1 MKSNVSVLVNKFAI
15 PAVLLVLGLFML
27 IVGIKNGQGAMFI
40 LASFMM
46 LIAGVLSILYSSGK
60 LKAGL
65 SFGIGGITG
74 VAALITLF
82 FSFKSCNDTQI
93 HDENY
98 DYCKSLAIQNLM
110 DVREV
115 QKIYK
120 EQNGKY
126 ASSWDELESFLENG
140 TVIYV
145 KSVGTVPPRA
155 VYPEERD
162 YLAQFGLYEKGQA
175 IDYNMTEKDAYF
187 LSKSPN
193 PAPELRGFE
202 RDTQNVSL
210 LKTRFTENRAYGETR
225 EMSGFPAFSVDSLK
239 YIPFTNAKEM
249 WQLEAMDSVKF
260 GDAMIPTMR
269 VSGFIPF
276 SEIEGKDDNKEEI
289 YFGNLLTNSLAGS
302 WEK

>member
-1 MKSNVSVLVNKFAI
+1 MKGNVSVLVNKFAI
-15 PAVLLVLGLFML
+15 PVVLLVLGLFML
-27 IVGIKNGQGAMFI
+27 IMGVKNGQGAMFM

-46 LIAGVLSILYSSGK
+46 LLAGVLSILYSTGK
-60 LKAGL
+60 LKGGM
-65 SFGIGGITG
+65 SYGIGGITG
-74 VAALITLF
+74 IAALATLF
-82 FSFKSCNDTQI
+82 FAFRSCKNTQI

-98 DYCKSLAIQNLM
+98 AYCKSLAIQNLM
-110 DVREV
+110 DVREI

-126 ASSWDELESFLENG
+126 ASNWDELESFLENG

-145 KSVGTVPPRA
+145 KSTGTVPARS
-155 VYPEERD
+155 VTPEERD
-162 YLAQFGLYEKGQA
+162 YLAQFGLYQRGQA

-187 LSKSPN
+187 LSKSAN
-193 PAPELRGFE
+193 PAADLRGFE

-210 LKTRFTENRAYGETR
+210 LRTRFTENRAYGETR
-225 EMSGFPAFSVDSLK
+225 EMSGFPKFSVDSLK
-239 YIPFTNAKEM
+239 FIPYTKAKET
-249 WQLEAMDSVKF
+249 WSLETMDSVKF
-260 GDAMIPTMR
+260 GDAIIPTIK
-269 VSGFIPF
+269 VSGYIPF

>member
-1 MKSNVSVLVNKFAI
+1 
-15 PAVLLVLGLFML
+15 ML
-27 IVGIKNGQGAMFI
+27 IVGIKNGQGGMFM
-40 LASFMM
+40 LASGMM
-46 LIAGVLSILYSSGK
+46 LLAGILSILYSSGK
-60 LKAGL
+60 LKGGI

-74 VAALITLF
+74 VAALVTLF

-126 ASSWDELESFLENG
+126 AGSWDELESFLENG

-145 KSVGTVPPRA
+145 KSTGTVPARS
-155 VYPEERD
+155 VTPEERD
-162 YLAQFGLYEKGQA
+162 YLVQFGLYERGQA

-187 LSKSPN
+187 LAKSPA
-193 PAPELRGFE
+193 PAADLRGFE

-239 YIPFTNAKEM
+239 FIPYTNAKEM
-249 WQLEAMDSVKF
+249 WLLETMDSVKF
-260 GDAMIPTMR
+260 GDAMIPTIK
-269 VSGFIPF
+269 VSGYIPF

>member
-1 MKSNVSVLVNKFAI
+1 MNKNVTVLVNKFAI
-15 PAVLLVLGLFML
+15 PGVLLVLGLFML
-27 IVGIKNGQGAMFI
+27 IIGIKNGQGAMFM

-46 LIAGVLSILYSSGK
+46 MLAGVLSVLYSTGNLKGK
-60 LKAGL
+60 TPMSVGAA
-65 SFGIGGITG
+65 TG
-74 VAALITLF
+74 AAAMITLF

-93 HDENY
+93 HDTNY

-110 DVREV
+110 DVKEV

-120 EQNGKY
+120 EQNGKF
-126 ASSWDELESFLENG
+126 AASWDELEVFLQNG

-145 KSVGTVPPRA
+145 KSVGTVPSRS
-155 VYPEERD
+155 VSPEERD
-162 YLAQFGLYEKGQA
+162 YLVQFGLYERGQA

-187 LSKSPN
+187 LAKSEN
-193 PAPELRGFE
+193 PAADLRGFE

-225 EMSGFPAFSVDSLK
+225 EMNGFPQFSVDSLK
-239 YIPFTNAKEM
+239 YIPFTNAKEI
-249 WQLEAMDSVKF
+249 WTLETMDSVKF
-260 GDAMIPTMR
+260 GDAKIPTLK

-276 SEIEGKDDNKEEI
+276 SEIEGKDDDKEEI

>member
-1 MKSNVSVLVNKFAI
+1 MKGNISVLVNKFAI
-15 PAVLLVLGLFML
+15 PAILLVLGFFML
-27 IVGIKNGQGAMFI
+27 IVGLKNDQGALFM
-40 LASFMM
+40 LASVMM
-46 LIAGVLSILYSSGK
+46 LLSGVLSILYSTGK
-60 LKAGL
+60 LKGGL
-65 SFGIGGITG
+65 TFGIGGITG
-74 VAALITLF
+74 VAALVTLF
-82 FSFKSCNDTQI
+82 LSFRSCEETQI

-98 DYCKSLAIQNLM
+98 AFCKSLAIQNLM

-126 ASSWDELESFLENG
+126 ASTWSEFESFLNNG

-145 KSVGTVPPRA
+145 KSTGTVPARS
-155 VYPEERD
+155 VTPEERD
-162 YLAQFGLYEKGQA
+162 YLAQFGLYKKGQA

-187 LSKSPN
+187 LAKSPN
-193 PAPELRGFE
+193 PATDLRGFE

-210 LKTRFTENRAYGETR
+210 LRTRFTENRAYKENR
-225 EMSGFPAFSVDSLK
+225 DVNGFPNFHVDSLK
-239 YIPFTNAKEM
+239 FIPFTNGKEQ
-249 WQLEAMDSVKF
+249 WLLETKDSVKF
-260 GDAMIPTMR
+260 GDAVIPTIK

-276 SEIEGKDDNKEEI
+276 AEIEGKNDNKEEL

>member
-1 MKSNVSVLVNKFAI
+1 MKGNVSVLVNKFAI

-27 IVGIKNGQGAMFI
+27 IVGVKNGQGAMFM
-40 LASFMM
+40 LASVMM
-46 LIAGVLSILYSSGK
+46 LLAGVLSILYSTGK
-60 LKAGL
+60 LKGGI
-65 SFGIGGITG
+65 SFGLGGITG
-74 VAALITLF
+74 VAALVTLF
-82 FSFKSCNDTQI
+82 FAFRSCKDTQI

-98 DYCKSLAIQNLM
+98 SYCKSLAIQNLM

-126 ASSWDELESFLENG
+126 AANWDELESFLENG

-145 KSVGTVPPRA
+145 KSTGTVPARS
-155 VYPEERD
+155 VTPEERD
-162 YLAQFGLYEKGQA
+162 YLAQFGLYKKGQA
-175 IDYNMTEKDAYF
+175 IDYNMTERDAYF
-187 LSKSPN
+187 LAKSTN
-193 PAPELRGFE
+193 PAIDLRGFE

-210 LKTRFTENRAYGETR
+210 LRTRFTENRAYGETR
-225 EMSGFPAFSVDSLK
+225 EMSGFPKFSVDSLK
-239 YIPFTNAKEM
+239 FIPYTNAKDM
-249 WQLEAMDSVKF
+249 WKLETMDSVKF
-260 GDAMIPTMR
+260 GDAIIPTIK
-269 VSGFIPF
+269 VSGSIPF

>member
-27 IVGIKNGQGAMFI
+27 IVGIKNGQGGMFM
-40 LASFMM
+40 LASGMM
-46 LIAGVLSILYSSGK
+46 LLAGILSILYSSGK
-60 LKAGL
+60 LKGGI

-74 VAALITLF
+74 VAALVTLF
-82 FSFKSCNDTQI
+82 FSFKSCKDTQI

-98 DYCKSLAIQNLM
+98 NYCKSLAIQNLM

-115 QKIYK
+115 QKVYK

-126 ASSWDELESFLENG
+126 AATWDEFESFLENG

-145 KSVGTVPPRA
+145 KSTGTVPART
-155 VYPEERD
+155 VTPEERD
-162 YLAQFGLYEKGQA
+162 YLVQFGLYKRGQA

-187 LSKSPN
+187 LAKSPN
-193 PAPELRGFE
+193 PAADLRGFE

-210 LKTRFTENRAYGETR
+210 LTTRFTENRAYGETR
-225 EMSGFPAFSVDSLK
+225 EMSGFPKFSVDSLK
-239 YIPFTNAKEM
+239 YIPYTNAKEM
-249 WQLEAMDSVKF
+249 WKLEAMDSVKF
-260 GDAMIPTMR
+260 GDAMIPTMK
-269 VSGFIPF
+269 VSGYIPF

>member
-1 MKSNVSVLVNKFAI
+1 MKGNVSVLINKFAI
-15 PAVLLVLGLFML
+15 PAILLVLGLFML
-27 IVGIKNGQGAMFI
+27 IVGVKNGQGALFM
-40 LASFMM
+40 LASVMM
-46 LIAGVLSILYSSGK
+46 LLAGVLSILYSTGK
-60 LKAGL
+60 LKGGL
-65 SFGIGGITG
+65 TYGIGGVTG
-74 VAALITLF
+74 IAAIFILF
-82 FSFKSCNDTQI
+82 LSFKSCKETQI

-98 DYCKSLAIQNLM
+98 AYCKSLAIQNLM

-126 ASSWDELESFLENG
+126 ASNWDEFEAFLENG

-145 KSVGTVPPRA
+145 KSSGTVPART
-155 VYPEERD
+155 VTPEERD
-162 YLAQFGLYEKGQA
+162 YLAQFGLYKKGQA

-187 LSKSPN
+187 LAKSPN
-193 PAPELRGFE
+193 PSADLRGFE

-210 LKTRFTENRAYGETR
+210 LKTRFVENRAYSENR
-225 EMSGFPAFSVDSLK
+225 AVNGFPAFHVDSLK
-239 YIPFTNAKEM
+239 FIPFTNAKEK
-249 WQLEAMDSVKF
+249 WVLEVQDSVKF
-260 GDAMIPTMR
+260 GDAIIPTIR

-276 SEIEGKDDNKEEI
+276 SEIEGKDDDKEEI

>member
-1 MKSNVSVLVNKFAI
+1 MKGNVSVLINKFAI

-27 IVGIKNGQGAMFI
+27 IVGVKNGQGPLFM
-40 LASFMM
+40 LASVMM
-46 LIAGVLSILYSSGK
+46 LLAGVLSILYSTGK
-60 LKAGL
+60 LKGGL
-65 SFGIGGITG
+65 TYGIGGVTG
-74 VAALITLF
+74 IAAVFILF
-82 FSFKSCNDTQI
+82 LSFKSCKETQI

-98 DYCKSLAIQNLM
+98 AYCKSLAIQNLM

-126 ASSWDELESFLENG
+126 AATWDEFEAFLENG

-145 KSVGTVPPRA
+145 KSSGTVPART
-155 VYPEERD
+155 VTPEERD
-162 YLAQFGLYEKGQA
+162 YLAQFGLYKKGQA

-187 LSKSPN
+187 LAKSPN
-193 PAPELRGFE
+193 PAADLRGFE

-210 LKTRFTENRAYGETR
+210 LQTRFVENRAYSENR
-225 EMSGFPAFSVDSLK
+225 EVNGFPEFHVDSLK
-239 YIPFTNAKEM
+239 FIPFTNAKEK
-249 WQLEAMDSVKF
+249 WVLEVQDSVKF
-260 GDAMIPTMR
+260 GDAIIPTIR